1 MRHSLFIAGFF
12 ALGLLSGCSP
22 TQQASIGGADREGTV
37 PLETSVRPDQAIAA
51 EPEDLKIPVLVY
63 HHIRKQ
69 QGWSR
74 NSWSWKMTV
83 SPEVFEKHMQWL
95 SEHGYV
101 TVTLDMMVELLQGK
115 RTYPEKPVVITFDD
129 NTLTSYDPGATIM
142 EKYGHIGVYY
152 IVSNRIDNPNIIN
165 RERIKDLAKR
175 GHDIQSHTITHRALT
190 ALPAVEIEREMQ
202 ESKRVLEELIGKPVR
217 HVAYPG
223 TAHNATARALTKAA
237 GYVTGSVMD
246 PKRATPT
253 TDLYKLP
260 RIMMTDTTDLAKMLP

>member
-12 ALGLLSGCSP
+12 AIGLLSGCGSEQKQ
-22 TQQASIGGADREGTV
+22 TRSTEREGTV
-37 PLETSVRPDQAIAA
+37 MLEAAVGTDQAIAA
-51 EPEDLKIPVLVY
+51 AAAGLKIPVLVY

-115 RTYPEKPVVITFDD
+115 RTFPEKPVVITFDD

-165 RERIKDLAKR
+165 RERIKDLAER
-175 GHDIQSHTITHRALT
+175 GHDIQSHTITHRALPP
-190 ALPAVEIEREMQ
+190 LPAVEIEREMRD
-202 ESKRVLEELIGKPVR
+202 SKRILEELIGKPVR

-223 TAHNATARALTKAA
+223 TAHNPTVRALAKAA

-253 TDLYKLP
+253 TDLHKLP
-260 RIMMTDTTDLAKMLP
+260 RIMMTDTTDLAKVLP